1 MKQNSGMRIKDT
13 ILKYCLLLSLAMAGG
28 GGLQARTPANDSL
41 PAFTDIPA
49 VDYPVTE
56 QGLPEFVTRLELEH
70 EGSAGMR
77 VRLTYPEYKPLSA
90 AESRIVDRRF
100 ARLVADTVVTRTEF
114 GISRKRGMLDVSIC
128 PVVRRNGKYF
138 RLVSCK
144 LDVVYPE
151 SYTRKNAKPRAGA
164 ERWKSGS
171 VLASGRWVRI
181 RVEDEGIYQLT
192 AARLS
197 EMGFRDISRVKLYG
211 YGGRVQE
218 ENWTFTGRN
227 RVPDDLNEVPLFR
240 RNGSVLFFAE
250 GTVRWT
256 WNSSTSSWTHRKQLY
271 SNYSYYFLT
280 EGDAP
285 AVPETIEV
293 PVDGLTATA
302 DEVCHHALMDKDAFS
317 FYPGGRELYD
327 DYDFRQGTSHTFRLA
342 APGIVSGRKT
352 TVDVGLAAANSVTT
366 SVQVE
371 LNGASLGRMSID
383 KLGSEQR
390 AREARYSFQTEHL
403 AGENQVSFSLPSGTD
418 ARLNYIRFSYPK
430 RLDAADGGYA
440 FSLNRDGKAALS
452 ISNASASTHVWR
464 IATVGSPMAD
474 MAGTLEGGTLLV
486 GIPDA
491 RDRYVIVDVNKEY
504 PSPQVAGEVPNQDLH
519 ASAPQ
524 DMVII
529 VPSGGKLTAQAERLA
544 EAHRQKDGLR
554 VAVVTAQQLYN
565 EFSSGTPD
573 ASAYRRFMKMLYDR
587 AETDADL
594 PKYLLLFGDCA
605 WDNRM
610 ITSDW
615 RSCSPD
621 DFLLSFGLN
630 TESRSYVKTEVLHG
644 KLDSYVTD
652 DFYGWLDDGEGLSY
666 ARNKLDLGIGRF
678 PCTDEST
685 ATVYVDK
692 VIAYMD
698 NREVG
703 NWKNK
708 IYFLADDINNNLH
721 MEDAEEVVK
730 KTEARQGNDIYLRKV
745 YWDAYKRTSSATGF
759 SYPQV
764 TSLLRNYM
772 TQGALMFNYTGH
784 GSPLQISNSNLLT
797 DKDFRISSSG
807 RFPLWVLASCEIC
820 PYDTQTQDIG
830 RVALGNPDGGAI
842 AMMCAS
848 RSVYSNYNRSINVRF
863 TNNVLS
869 TSENGKAYPMGEALR
884 LTKVGLIEGSDDV
897 DGTSN
902 KLKYVLLGDPALP
915 LAVPTH
921 RMVID
926 SINGHKL
933 ADGERFQLKAGSV
946 ARFSGYVAQG
956 TGIATG
962 FDGLVSVTVMDR
974 MEKIV
979 CKKNDY
985 LTSKPMEYNDR
996 TKVIFEGQDSVMAG
1010 RFSVEVSIPRDISYT
1025 EDSGRIMLYAVNKD
1039 HSMEAH
1045 GHNDQFYLDGTDSTV
1060 EPDKTAPTVFLYLN
1074 TPDFPNGGIVGPDA
1088 VFVAEVSD
1096 DCGINVSG
1104 ISVGHDVELTLDNDV
1119 RNTHVLNEY
1128 FSYDFGSYRT
1138 GTVTYPLTGLSA
1150 GKHSLSFKVWDVNN
1164 NPATSVLDFYVGSRD
1179 MAGFEVSATRNPAYT
1194 TTSFVT
1200 LLPEHDSDVSV
1211 IIEVYDMMG
1220 KLVWISA
1227 AESVTGASGYHTKNW
1242 NLTNAAGVPLPAGV
1256 YLYRAKVTGANGEME
1271 TDAKKMVIIKQ

>member
-1 MKQNSGMRIKDT
+1 MRIKDT
-13 ILKYCLLLSLAMAGG
+13 ILRYCLLLSLAMVWGG
-28 GGLQARTPANDSL
+28 ALQARTPANDSL
-41 PAFTDIPA
+41 PVFTDIPA

-90 AESRIVDRRF
+90 TESRIVDRRF

-128 PVVRRNGKYF
+128 PVIRRNGKYF

-151 SYTRKNAKPRAGA
+151 SYTRKNAKPRAGT

-171 VLASGRWVRI
+171 VLASGRWMRI

-218 ENWTFTGRN
+218 ENWTFTGRD

-302 DEVCHHALMDKDAFS
+302 DEVCHHALMDKDAVS
-317 FYPGGRELYD
+317 FYAGGRELYD
-327 DYDFRQGTSHTFRLA
+327 DYDFKQGTSHTFRLA
-342 APGIVSGRKT
+342 APGLVSGQQT
-352 TVDVGLAAANSVTT
+352 TVDVGLAAANSVATP
-366 SVQVE
+366 VQVE
-371 LNGASLGRMSID
+371 LNGASLGRMSIE
-383 KLGSEQR
+383 KLGSEQS
-390 AREARYSFQTEHL
+390 AREARYSFKTEHL
-403 AGENQVSFSLPSGTD
+403 AGENQVAFSLPSGTD

-464 IATVGSPMAD
+464 IATAGSPMAD
-474 MAGTLEGGTLLV
+474 MVGTLEGGTLLV

-519 ASAPQ
+519 ASAPL

-587 AETDADL
+587 AETDEDL

-797 DKDFRISSSG
+797 DKDFSISSSG

-1025 EDSGRIMLYAVNKD
+1025 EDAGRIMLYAVNKD

-1211 IIEVYDMMG
+1211 TIEVYDMMG
-1220 KLVWISA
+1220 KLVWISS
-1227 AESVTGASGYHTKNW
+1227 AESVTGTSGYHTKNW

>member
-1 MKQNSGMRIKDT
+1 MRTKDK
-13 ILKYCLLLSLAMAGG
+13 IVRYCLLLSLVIGWG
-28 GGLQARTPANDSL
+28 GGLQARTLAKDSL
-41 PAFTDIPA
+41 PVFTDIPA
-49 VDYPVTE
+49 LDYPVTE
-56 QGLPEFVTRLELEH
+56 LGLPEFVTRLELGY
-70 EGSAGMR
+70 EGSAGTR
-77 VRLTYPEYKPLSA
+77 VMLTYPEYEPLSA

-100 ARLVADTVVTRTEF
+100 AHLVTGTVVTRTEF
-114 GISRKRGMLDVSIC
+114 GISRKRGMLDVSFC
-128 PVVRRNGKYF
+128 PIVRQNGKYL

-144 LDVVYPE
+144 LDVVHPD
-151 SYTRKNAKPRAGA
+151 SYTRKNEASRAGT

-171 VLASGRWVRI
+171 VLASGRWIRI
-181 RVEDEGIYQLT
+181 RVEDEGVYQLS
-192 AARLS
+192 AAQLS
-197 EMGFRDISRVKLYG
+197 GMGFRDISRVKLYG

-218 ENWTFTGRN
+218 ENWTFTGRS

-250 GTVRWT
+250 GTIRWT
-256 WNSSTSSWTHRKQLY
+256 WNSSTSSWTHRKQHY

-285 AVPETIEV
+285 AVPETLEI
-293 PVDGLTATA
+293 PVDGLTATVN
-302 DEVCHHALMDKDAFS
+302 EVCHHALMDKDAVS
-317 FYPGGRELYD
+317 FYEGGRELYD

-342 APGIVSGRKT
+342 APGIVSGQRA
-352 TVDVGLAAANSVTT
+352 TVDVGLAAAVKNVDM

-371 LNGASLGRMSID
+371 LNGESLGRMSIGQ
-383 KLGSEQR
+383 LGSEQS
-390 AREARYSFQTEHL
+390 AREARYSYQTEHL
-403 AGENQVSFSLPSGTD
+403 SGDNRVSFSLPSGTD
-418 ARLNYIRFSYPK
+418 ARLNYIRFSYV
-430 RLDAADGGYA
+430 RQLNAADGGYA
-440 FSLNRDGKAALS
+440 FSLNRNGKAALS
-452 ISNASASTHVWR
+452 ISGASASTHVWR
-464 IATVGSPMAD
+464 ISTAESTMAD
-474 MAGTLEGGTLLV
+474 MTGTLEGGTMLV

-491 RDRYVIVDVNKEY
+491 LDRYVIVDVNKEY
-504 PSPQVAGEVPNQDLH
+504 PSPQVVGEVPNQDLH
-519 ASAPQ
+519 ATSPQ

-554 VAVVTAQQLYN
+554 VKVVTAQQLYN

-587 AETDADL
+587 AGSDDDL

-615 RSCSPD
+615 RSYSPD
-621 DFLLSFGLN
+621 DFLLSFEVN
-630 TESRSYVKTEVLHG
+630 NEARSYMKTEVLHG

-666 ARNKLDLGIGRF
+666 INNKLDLGIGRF
-678 PCTDEST
+678 PCTDERT

-692 VIAYMD
+692 VIAYME
-698 NREVG
+698 NKEVG

-708 IYFLADDINNNLH
+708 IYFLADDINDNLH
-721 MEDAEEVVK
+721 MNDAEEVVK
-730 KTEARQGNDIYLRKV
+730 KMEAQHGNDIHLRKV
-745 YWDAYKRTSSATGF
+745 YWDAYKRTSSAIGF
-759 SYPQV
+759 TYPQV
-764 TSLLRNYM
+764 TSLLQNYM
-772 TQGALMFNYTGH
+772 KQGALMFNYTGH
-784 GSPLQISNSNLLT
+784 GSPLQISYSKLLT
-797 DKDFRISSSG
+797 DNDFRTSSSG
-807 RFPLWVLASCEIC
+807 RLPLWVLASCEIC
-820 PYDTQTQDIG
+820 PYDSQTQDIG
-830 RVALGNPDGGAI
+830 RVALANPDGGAI

-869 TSENGKAYPMGEALR
+869 TSDNGKAYPMGEAMR
-884 LTKVGLIEGSDDV
+884 LAKVGLIEGSSDADR
-897 DGTSN
+897 TFN

-921 RMVID
+921 RMIID
-926 SINGHKL
+926 SINGNKL
-933 ADGERFQLKAGSV
+933 ADGDRFQLKAGSV

-956 TGIATG
+956 TGVATG

-974 MEKIV
+974 LERIV

-985 LTSKPMEYNDR
+985 TTSKPMEYDDR

-1060 EPDKTAPTVFLYLN
+1060 EPDKTAPTVYLYLN

-1104 ISVGHDVELTLDNDV
+1104 ISVGHDLELTLDNDV
-1119 RNTHVLNEY
+1119 QNTHVLNEY

-1194 TTSFVT
+1194 ATSFVT

-1227 AESVTGASGYHTKNW
+1227 AESVTGASGYHTKDW

-1271 TDAKKMVIIKQ
+1271 TDAKKMVIIRQ

>member
-13 ILKYCLLLSLAMAGG
+13 ILKYCLLLSLAMVWGG
-28 GGLQARTPANDSL
+28 ALQARTPANDSL
-41 PAFTDIPA
+41 PVFTDIPA

-70 EGSAGMR
+70 EGAAGMR

-128 PVVRRNGKYF
+128 PVIRRNGKYF

-151 SYTRKNAKPRAGA
+151 SYTRKNAKSRAGV

-218 ENWTFTGRN
+218 ENWTFTGRD

-293 PVDGLTATA
+293 PVDGLTATV
-302 DEVCHHALMDKDAFS
+302 DEVCHHALMDKDAVS
-317 FYPGGRELYD
+317 FYAGGRELYD
-327 DYDFRQGTSHTFRLA
+327 DYDFKQGTSHTFRLA
-342 APGIVSGRKT
+342 APGLVSGQQS
-352 TVDVGLAAANSVTT
+352 TVDVGLAAANSVATP
-366 SVQVE
+366 VQVE
-371 LNGASLGRMSID
+371 LNGASLGRMSIE
-383 KLGSEQR
+383 KLGSEQS
-390 AREARYSFQTEHL
+390 ARESRYSFKTEHL
-403 AGENQVSFSLPSGTD
+403 SGENQVAFSLPSGTD

-464 IATVGSPMAD
+464 IATAGSPMAD

-615 RSCSPD
+615 RSSSPD
-621 DFLLSFGLN
+621 DFLLSFELN
-630 TESRSYVKTEVLHG
+630 TESRSYVKTEILHG
-644 KLDSYVTD
+644 KIDSYVTD

-666 ARNKLDLGIGRF
+666 VTNKLDLGIGRF

-698 NREVG
+698 NGEVG

-708 IYFLADDINNNLH
+708 IYFLADDINDNLH
-721 MEDAEEVVK
+721 MDDAEEVVK
-730 KTEARQGNDIYLRKV
+730 KMEAQHGNDIYLRKV

-772 TQGALMFNYTGH
+772 KQGALMFNYTGH
-784 GSPLQISNSNLLT
+784 GSPLQISHSNLLT
-797 DKDFRISSSG
+797 DDDFRLSSSG

-848 RSVYSNYNRSINVRF
+848 RSVYSNYNRSINARF

-869 TSENGKAYPMGEALR
+869 TSGNGKAYPMGEALR
-884 LTKVGLIEGSDDV
+884 LTKVGLIEGSGDV
-897 DGTSN
+897 DRTFN
-902 KLKYVLLGDPALP
+902 KLKYVLLGDPALS

-1060 EPDKTAPTVFLYLN
+1060 EPDKTAPTVYLYLN

-1104 ISVGHDVELTLDNDV
+1104 ISVGHDLELTLDNDV
-1119 RNTHVLNEY
+1119 QNTHVLNEY

-1211 IIEVYDMMG
+1211 TIEVYDMMG

-1227 AESVTGASGYHTKNW
+1227 AESVTGTSGYHTKNW

>member
-1 MKQNSGMRIKDT
+1 MRTKDK
-13 ILKYCLLLSLAMAGG
+13 IVRYCLLLSLVIGWGG
-28 GGLQARTPANDSL
+28 DLQARTLAKDSL
-41 PAFTDIPA
+41 PVFTDIPA

-56 QGLPEFVTRLELEH
+56 LGLPEFVTRLELGY
-70 EGSAGMR
+70 EGSAGTR
-77 VRLTYPEYKPLSA
+77 VMLTYPEYEPLSA

-100 ARLVADTVVTRTEF
+100 AHLVTGTVVTRTEF
-114 GISRKRGMLDVSIC
+114 GISRKRGMLDVSFC
-128 PVVRRNGKYF
+128 PIVRQNGKYL

-144 LDVVYPE
+144 LDVVHPD
-151 SYTRKNAKPRAGA
+151 SYTRKNEASRAGI

-181 RVEDEGIYQLT
+181 RVEDEGVYQLS
-192 AARLS
+192 AAQLS
-197 EMGFRDISRVKLYG
+197 GMGFRDISRVKLYG

-218 ENWTFTGRN
+218 ENWTFTGRS

-250 GTVRWT
+250 GTIRWT
-256 WNSSTSSWTHRKQLY
+256 WNSSTSSWTHRKQHY

-285 AVPETIEV
+285 AVPETLEI
-293 PVDGLTATA
+293 PVDGLTATVN
-302 DEVCHHALMDKDAFS
+302 EVCHHALMDKDAVS
-317 FYPGGRELYD
+317 FYEGGRELYD

-342 APGIVSGRKT
+342 APGIVSGQRA
-352 TVDVGLAAANSVTT
+352 TVDVGLAAAVKNVDM

-371 LNGASLGRMSID
+371 LNGESLGRMSIGQ
-383 KLGSEQR
+383 LGSEQS
-390 AREARYSFQTEHL
+390 AREARYSYQTEHL
-403 AGENQVSFSLPSGTD
+403 SGDNRVSFSLPSGTD
-418 ARLNYIRFSYPK
+418 ARLNYIRFSYV
-430 RLDAADGGYA
+430 RQLNAADGGYA
-440 FSLNRDGKAALS
+440 FSLNRNGKAALS
-452 ISNASASTHVWR
+452 ISGASASTHVWR
-464 IATVGSPMAD
+464 ISTAESTMAD
-474 MAGTLEGGTLLV
+474 MTGTLEGGTMLV

-491 RDRYVIVDVNKEY
+491 LDRYVIVDVNKEY
-504 PSPQVAGEVPNQDLH
+504 PSPQVVGEVPNQDLH
-519 ASAPQ
+519 ATSPQ

-554 VAVVTAQQLYN
+554 VKVVTAQQLYN

-587 AETDADL
+587 AGSDDDL

-615 RSCSPD
+615 RSYSPD
-621 DFLLSFGLN
+621 DFLLSFEVN
-630 TESRSYVKTEVLHG
+630 NEARSYMKTEVLHG

-666 ARNKLDLGIGRF
+666 INNKLDLGIGRF
-678 PCTDEST
+678 PCTDERT

-692 VIAYMD
+692 VIAYME
-698 NREVG
+698 NKEVG

-708 IYFLADDINNNLH
+708 IYFLADDINDNLH
-721 MEDAEEVVK
+721 MNDAEEVVK
-730 KTEARQGNDIYLRKV
+730 KMEAQHGNDIHLRKV
-745 YWDAYKRTSSATGF
+745 YWDAYKRTSSAIGF
-759 SYPQV
+759 TYPQV
-764 TSLLRNYM
+764 TSLLQNYM
-772 TQGALMFNYTGH
+772 KQGALMFNYTGH
-784 GSPLQISNSNLLT
+784 GSPLQISHSKLLT
-797 DKDFRISSSG
+797 DNDFRTSSSG
-807 RFPLWVLASCEIC
+807 RLPLWVLASCEIC
-820 PYDTQTQDIG
+820 PYDSQTQDIG
-830 RVALGNPDGGAI
+830 RVALANPDGGAI

-869 TSENGKAYPMGEALR
+869 TSDNGKAYPMGEAMR
-884 LTKVGLIEGSDDV
+884 LAKVGLIEGSSDADR
-897 DGTSN
+897 TFN

-921 RMVID
+921 RMIID
-926 SINGHKL
+926 SINGNKL
-933 ADGERFQLKAGSV
+933 ADGDRFQLKAGSV

-956 TGIATG
+956 TGVATG

-974 MEKIV
+974 LERIV

-985 LTSKPMEYNDR
+985 TTSKPMEYDDR

-1060 EPDKTAPTVFLYLN
+1060 EPDKTAPTVYLYLN

-1104 ISVGHDVELTLDNDV
+1104 ISVGHDLELTLDNDV
-1119 RNTHVLNEY
+1119 QNTHVLNEY

-1194 TTSFVT
+1194 ATSFVT

-1271 TDAKKMVIIKQ
+1271 TDAKKMVIIRQ

>member
-13 ILKYCLLLSLAMAGG
+13 ILKYCLLLSLAMAWGG
-28 GGLQARTPANDSL
+28 ALQARTPANDSL
-41 PAFTDIPA
+41 PVFTDIPA

-100 ARLVADTVVTRTEF
+100 ARLVADTVVTSTEF

-128 PVVRRNGKYF
+128 PVIRRNGKYF

-151 SYTRKNAKPRAGA
+151 SYTRKNAKSRAGA

-218 ENWTFTGRN
+218 ENWTFTGRD

-293 PVDGLTATA
+293 PVDGLTATV
-302 DEVCHHALMDKDAFS
+302 DEVCHHALMDKDAVS
-317 FYPGGRELYD
+317 FYAGGRELYD
-327 DYDFRQGTSHTFRLA
+327 DYDFKQGTSHTFRLA
-342 APGIVSGRKT
+342 APGLVSGQQT
-352 TVDVGLAAANSVTT
+352 TVDVGLAAANSVAT

-371 LNGASLGRMSID
+371 LNGASLGRMSIE
-383 KLGSEQR
+383 KLGSEQS
-390 AREARYSFQTEHL
+390 ARESRYSFKTELL
-403 AGENQVSFSLPSGTD
+403 AGENQVAFSLPSGTD

-464 IATVGSPMAD
+464 IATAGSTMAD

-615 RSCSPD
+615 RSSSPD
-621 DFLLSFGLN
+621 DFLLSFELN
-630 TESRSYVKTEVLHG
+630 TESRSYVKTEILHG
-644 KLDSYVTD
+644 KIDSYVTD

-666 ARNKLDLGIGRF
+666 VTNKLDLGIGRF

-698 NREVG
+698 NGEVG

-708 IYFLADDINNNLH
+708 IYFLADDINDNLH
-721 MEDAEEVVK
+721 MDDAEEVVK
-730 KTEARQGNDIYLRKV
+730 KMEAQHGNDIYLRKV

-772 TQGALMFNYTGH
+772 KQGALMFNYTGH
-784 GSPLQISNSNLLT
+784 GSPLQISHSNLLT
-797 DKDFRISSSG
+797 DDDFRLSSSG

-848 RSVYSNYNRSINVRF
+848 RSVYSNYNRSINARF

-869 TSENGKAYPMGEALR
+869 TSDNGKAYPMGEALR
-884 LTKVGLIEGSDDV
+884 LTKVGLIEGSGDV
-897 DGTSN
+897 DRTFN
-902 KLKYVLLGDPALP
+902 KLKYVLLGDPALS

-1039 HSMEAH
+1039 HSVEAH

-1060 EPDKTAPTVFLYLN
+1060 EPDKTAPTVYLYLN

-1104 ISVGHDVELTLDNDV
+1104 ISVGHDLELTLDNDV
-1119 RNTHVLNEY
+1119 QNIHVLNEY

-1211 IIEVYDMMG
+1211 TIEVYDMMG

-1227 AESVTGASGYHTKNW
+1227 AESVTGTSGYHTKNW